1 MDLFDLPSNPATRA
15 SSTARPSR
23 LRAIAVLAAL
33 FVVLAACSPIG
44 TDDIKEIQATCG
56 IHETKCGESCVDTQT
71 SSLHCGQ
78 CNVPCAS
85 GSSCTD
91 GRCEEYDAQACNAAT
106 KRPGMEMC
114 GDICADTDFS
124 NIDCGACGHAC
135 PDGTKCNFGEC
146 TEQCSSPLKY
156 CGQGCINPNT
166 DKDNCGRCG
175 NQCADDQR
183 CEFGVCE

>member
-1 MDLFDLPSNPATRA
+1 MAYKIIETCIGCTACVKRCPTSAITGARDQLHMIDPDL
-15 SSTARPSR
+15 
-23 LRAIAVLAAL
+23 
-33 FVVLAACSPIG
+33 C
-44 TDDIKEIQATCG
+44 
-56 IHETKCGESCVDTQT
+56 
-71 SSLHCGQ
+71 
-78 CNVPCAS
+78 
-85 GSSCTD
+85 
-91 GRCEEYDAQACNAAT
+91 
-106 KRPGMEMC
+106 
-114 GDICADTDFS
+114 
-124 NIDCGACGHAC
+124 IDCGACGHAC